1 MQIAYHKVA
10 AGECVL
16 FLLCSLLFIYFPGH
30 EPASWLA
37 TGQQPSARCAGCS
50 EAYAQ

>member
-10 AGECVL
+10 ADECVL
-16 FLLCSLLFIYFPGH
+16 FFFVLSDIYLFPSH

-37 TGQQPSARCAGCS
+37 TGQEPSARCAGCS